1 MKKIV
6 ILTGACGKFG
16 SFISKEL
23 IKNKEIIPVLITS
36 KKIKKKNYHQI
47 NIKKKESII
56 KIFLYIRKKYGEP
69 DVLINNA
76 AVNTLKGFNDFV
88 KNSRDE
94 KIIDTYTVNS
104 ISSLLFIK
112 YFLKKNKKGKEKKII
127 NMLTR
132 HAIWGNKRHVEY
144 YSSKASLYNATKTLS
159 KDYPKEFF
167 ANLMLGQI
175 GNDKENCNQ
184 NVIWEEIQNIIFEK
198 ISKNYKEI
206 YFESFKHFIKIT
218 LCNFMSYF
226 RDIKIITP
234 NRK

>member
-6 ILTGACGKFG
+6 ILTGACGNFG
-16 SFISKEL
+16 SFISKQL

-47 NIKKKESII
+47 DIKKKESIV

-88 KNSRDE
+88 KNSKDE
-94 KIIDTYTVNS
+94 RIVDTYIVNS

-112 YFLKKNKKGKEKKII
+112 YFLKKNKKGKEKKIV

-159 KDYPKEFF
+159 KDYPKELF

-206 YFESFKHFIKIT
+206 YFETFKQFIKIT
-218 LCNFMSYF
+218 LCNFMNYF
-226 RDIKIITP
+226 RDIKIIKP

>member
-1 MKKIV
+1 MQ
-6 ILTGACGKFG
+6 
-16 SFISKEL
+16 SFL
-23 IKNKEIIPVLITS
+23 
-36 KKIKKKNYHQI
+36 
-47 NIKKKESII
+47 
-56 KIFLYIRKKYGEP
+56 
-69 DVLINNA
+69 
-76 AVNTLKGFNDFV
+76 DFV
-88 KNSRDE
+88 KNSKDE
-94 KIIDTYTVNS
+94 RIVDTYIVNS

-159 KDYPKEFF
+159 KDYPKELF

-206 YFESFKHFIKIT
+206 YFESFKQFIKIT
-218 LCNFMSYF
+218 LCNFMNYF
-226 RDIKIITP
+226 RDIKIIKPT
-234 NRK
+234 KK